1 MPKVKQEAEMM
12 QKEMQRFSNDAENE
26 ANRSI
31 DGEISIQSLLK
42 YIQMSSYKTSTFLSN
57 NEKNAHMQE
66 DATRKTCVT
75 YNVSERKKL
84 K

>member
-1 MPKVKQEAEMM
+1 M
-12 QKEMQRFSNDAENE
+12 QKMKQKAQMIQKIMQLQCPILTQIYLDV
-26 ANRSI
+26 
-31 DGEISIQSLLK
+31 
-42 YIQMSSYKTSTFLSN
+42 FLQN
-57 NEKNAHMQE
+57 FHVCKQQNKFAHMQE